1 MYDDDNTKMAI
12 RMARSNEKRIKN
24 VFDCKRA
31 INRLWCSDPM
41 FGEKRNEYRSL

>member
-12 RMARSNEKRIKN
+12 RMPISNEKRITN

-31 INRLWCSDPM
+31 VNRFPCSDPM
-41 FGEKRNEYRSL
+41 F